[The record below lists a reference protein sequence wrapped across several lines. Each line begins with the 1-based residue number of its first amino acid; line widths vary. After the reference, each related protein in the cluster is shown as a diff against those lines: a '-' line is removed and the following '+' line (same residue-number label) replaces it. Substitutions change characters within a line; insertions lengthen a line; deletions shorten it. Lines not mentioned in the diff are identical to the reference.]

1 MPNLSAISVMPILTP
16 IPAAPAMTSLVP
28 VPTLMSGPLPQM
40 PNSLSVPAL
49 PNGNAFLLTQTPGT
63 VTLSILNSCTNTHF
77 AQMSIQYACTIKS
90 ICNDSSIDILHNL

>member
-16 IPAAPAMTSLVP
+16 IPAAPAMTPLVP

-63 VTLSILNSCTNTHF
+63 VALSILNSCTIPHF